1 LQGELAIMAHHRF
14 ADLLNPTSSV
24 ATAEPE
30 VRLPAKGFMVCPL
43 AVQQWLGGQ
52 EVQWHI
58 YQQALEQALA
68 LARPSILDRMN
79 AALAN

>member
-1 LQGELAIMAHHRF
+1 MAIMALHRF

-30 VRLPAKGFMVCPL
+30 IRLPVSGFMVCPP
-43 AVQQWLGGQ
+43 AVQQWLCGQ
-52 EVQWHI
+52 DVQWHI

-79 AALAN
+79 AALMN